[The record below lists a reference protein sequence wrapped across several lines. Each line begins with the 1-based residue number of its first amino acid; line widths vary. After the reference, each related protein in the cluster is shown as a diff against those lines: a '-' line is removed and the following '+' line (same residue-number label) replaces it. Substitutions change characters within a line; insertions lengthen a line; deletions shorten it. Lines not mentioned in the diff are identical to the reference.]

1 MYALIV
7 FSPLIFLIF
16 WINVQVLARTVDPS
30 EEKKSFTPCFM
41 ISKVPLIWKCNQHCY
56 FWNDLILRFI
66 SRDINTSIYVVHWQ
80 WRNQWKHINKIIV
93 SNKTLFNDA
102 ILLQCFMHLV
112 FVESSWPMISMIA
125 RSFPSD
131 TKQKMKCH
139 LWNLCD
145 ISHSN

>member
-1 MYALIV
+1 MRLLSFHPWYFSYFELMYRSWQEGLI
-7 FSPLIFLIF
+7 LLKK
-16 WINVQVLARTVDPS
+16 
-30 EEKKSFTPCFM
+30 KKSFTSCFM
-41 ISKVPLIWKCNQHCY
+41 TSKVPLIWKCNQHCY

-93 SNKTLFNDA
+93 SNKALFNDA

-139 LWNLCD
+139 LWSLCD